1 MQLFWGSGM
10 KKNALMKAPL
20 PQGAQDGA
28 CAWGKPASYLLKNFP
43 FNFARIFDDL
53 GDQAV
58 QLLHKPPSV
67 LVLHV

>member
-1 MQLFWGSGM
+1 M

-28 CAWGKPASYLLKNFP
+28 CAWGKPASYLLN
-43 FNFARIFDDL
+43 NFARIFDDL

-58 QLLHKPPSV
+58 QFYTNPQGY
-67 LVLHV
+67 